1 MITIKYYNEH
11 GDGEM
16 NLNVSNFVFY
26 HTLKDFKI
34 LEKTIRISSGGVTPL
49 FLNFSSRVS
58 LLFMFFFSIA
68 FLFLFLTKKYDLES
82 KISNVSD
89 LRNLVKG
96 YGRFTIPIFISLQF
110 LQVIILPI
118 PSIIILGAGIT
129 LFGVFLGG
137 LFSYIGILTA
147 SIIAF
152 LIGRFLGN
160 KVVEWIIGKKNYKK
174 VLSLVKNKDKIVL
187 TLMFIFPFF
196 PDDLLCF
203 VAGIS
208 SMSVRYFI
216 VMITITRLLSITIS
230 SLTLSGKLLPFNTWG
245 GICLWALF
253 ITLILAVCI
262 YVYKNG
268 ESLENG
274 IKKLI
279 KRR

>member
-1 MITIKYYNEH
+1 MKYRIAFKQIALVLVLIFLAIISITFSTLYLKQTKLPFISNNKRIITI
-11 GDGEM
+11 
-16 NLNVSNFVFY
+16 LIFVII
-26 HTLKDFKI
+26 TVVTVI
-34 LEKTIRISSGGVTPL
+34 GGV
-49 FLNFSSRVS
+49 FQFFENNFSSRVS
-58 LLFMFFFSIA
+58 LIFMFFISIA
-68 FLFLFLTKKYDLES
+68 YLFLFLTKKYDLES

-187 TLMFIFPFF
+187 TLMFIFP
-196 PDDLLCF
+196 L
-203 VAGIS
+203 
-208 SMSVRYFI
+208 
-216 VMITITRLLSITIS
+216 
-230 SLTLSGKLLPFNTWG
+230 N
-245 GICLWALF
+245 
-253 ITLILAVCI
+253 
-262 YVYKNG
+262 
-268 ESLENG
+268 
-274 IKKLI
+274 
-279 KRR
+279 